1 MSTILSWICRG
12 NFVLCHPLLMDPVVD
27 DDNPYVPLNSPAIGD
42 LFDFFHFDRDGA
54 ENEN

>member
-1 MSTILSWICRG
+1 LSTILSWICRG